1 MKAVLFTYKKYL
13 EESLALSETAGYD
26 VKEVYYIKGETNPNF
41 FIGFDKVEKLKEKD
55 FDALIIFDTLKSRHF
70 IHLQKE
76 LPGKKIVDKVF
87 LLLEIFALHAGSKE
101 AKLQIELARLKHELP
116 IVKDVYRRTKL
127 GEQQG
132 LLGAGIYGVEP
143 QLRLY
148 ERKIARLKEDLE
160 KLRKINESRSEERRK
175 SADLAVAIAGYAN
188 SGKSTLFN
196 ALVKGNQKV
205 DNSMFTTTSPKR
217 KAVHLDDGKVLFID
231 TVGFIRGIPPE
242 IVESFYVT
250 LSEIKYADYILLLF
264 DVTQDLDQ
272 LEEMVRSAFRTL
284 REIGISG
291 KPVLI
296 CLNKA
301 DLVPEEEVRVKSE
314 AVSNIASQLYSPID
328 GVLAI
333 SALKGYNL
341 ELIWERVSRQMKL
354 KRSTYLG
361 SITGQ
366 KETRELR
373 PT

>member
-217 KAVHLDDGKVLFID
+217 KAVHLDNGKVLFID

-354 KRSTYLG
+354 KRSTYSG

>member
-1 MKAVLFTYKKYL
+1 MKAVLFTYKNYL
-13 EESLALSETAGYD
+13 EESVALSETAGYE
-26 VKEVYYIKGETNPNF
+26 VKQVYYIKGETNPNF
-41 FIGFDKVEKLKEKD
+41 FIGRDKVEKLKGEN
-55 FDALIIFDTLKSRHF
+55 FDAIIIFDTLKSRHF
-70 IHLQKE
+70 VHLQKE
-76 LPGKKIVDKVF
+76 FPGKKIIDKVF

-116 IVKDVYRRTKL
+116 IIKDVYRRSKI

-148 ERKIARLKEDLE
+148 ERKIARIREELE
-160 KLRKINESRSEERRK
+160 KLRSINELRSEERGK
-175 SADLAVAIAGYAN
+175 VADLVVAIAGYAN

-196 ALVKGNQKV
+196 ALAHGNQKV
-205 DNSMFTTTSPKR
+205 DKSMFTTTSPKR
-217 KAVHLDDGKVLFID
+217 KAVECCGGKVLFID

-242 IVESFYVT
+242 IIESFYVT

-264 DVTQDLDQ
+264 DITQGDEV

-291 KPVLI
+291 KPILI

-301 DLVPEEEVRVKSE
+301 DAVPKEEIGIKINLISSLVES
-314 AVSNIASQLYSPID
+314 LYSPID
-328 GVLAI
+328 GVMPI

-341 ELIWERVSRQMKL
+341 DLIWDKISRRMSL
-354 KRSTYLG
+354 KRSTCSG
-361 SITGQ
+361 STIGLR
-366 KETRELR
+366 ETKGLQR
-373 PT
+373 T